1 LKWKIH
7 KVFIIIFVC
16 FIAIMGNKAT
26 LAVKSTGLDEKICHG
41 KVEMSKDASE
51 NTNETIEPEILK
63 KLQEW
68 GYTGNE
74 VNKEIKIKTTLHING
89 KTGKDFNIRIGN
101 DTSGIWEDTISVSEK
116 VLKEIYGYPSDKTV
130 SDNDSWEA
138 LLVIELIV
146 DNPYVATSC
155 YWEAMLQ
162 EVYTGDDIKDAEEKE
177 IDDVRV
183 DVPDVN
189 RDYESAVEK
198 GVEKVWDAT
207 VGAAINVV
215 DFALDVKDFFVRL
228 KDNVMRDFVGTLI
241 YYPLELIRFIFADI
255 EQTFINLIQ
264 TSTDHSIDYVYTYSK
279 DKLMNEGTDGKRN
292 KYTQVTDYSKGQ
304 GKSWQKIVDIAKEDD
319 DLRFDE
325 TSKIPV
331 MTGDWYNVAVGHID
345 IFDVN
350 FLTGN
355 KDHDEGSPWMIIRN
369 FAAACIHVTIYA
381 ASAIILITLF
391 IYGIQILTRTFKNPD
406 EEADFKSRLNKFVT
420 SVATLIGCVLIMAIC
435 IFGSNALFNSFESRN
450 TSEQPIRVNVE
461 GAGYSFST
469 TPAGYIGY
477 MAKSNDVK
485 RCGEKLAYTVVY
497 IVLVWCNVFVIM
509 LMFARTVIMW
519 ALAIVGPITSVLYI
533 FNIQT
538 NFNFRTWIRYYVL
551 LSLAQILVSFV
562 NMLVLENSF

>member
-1 LKWKIH
+1 MKWKFH
-7 KVFIIIFVC
+7 KVFTIIFVF
-16 FIAIMGNKAT
+16 FISIMSNKTT
-26 LAVKSTGLDEKICHG
+26 LAVKSTGLDEVIGHVV
-41 KVEMSKDASE
+41 VEMSTDASE
-51 NTNETIEPEILK
+51 NTNEKIETDILK

-74 VNKEIKIKTTLHING
+74 VTKEMKIKTTLHING
-89 KTGKDFNIRIGN
+89 KTGNDFNIRIGN
-101 DTSGIWEDTISVSEK
+101 DTNSELLGENTISVSEK
-116 VLKEIYGYPSDKTV
+116 VLKEIYGYPADKTV

-138 LLVIELIV
+138 LLVIESYV
-146 DNPYVATSC
+146 DNPNQATIC
-155 YWEAMLQ
+155 IWQAILQ
-162 EVYTGDDIKDAEEKE
+162 EVYTGDDIKEVEEKE
-177 IDDVRV
+177 ADDVRI
-183 DVPDVN
+183 DVPDVD
-189 RDYESAVEK
+189 RDYENIFEEIWDVTA
-198 GVEKVWDAT
+198 GV
-207 VGAAINVV
+207 VGNTI
-215 DFALDVKDFFVRL
+215 DFAVDVKDFFTKL
-228 KDNVMRDFVGTLI
+228 KDNVLRDAIGTVI
-241 YYPLELIRFIFADI
+241 YYILEIARFIFADI
-255 EQTFINLIQ
+255 EQTLINLIQ
-264 TSTDHSIDYVYTYSK
+264 TSTDHSIDCVYTYSK
-279 DKLMNEGTDGKRN
+279 DRLMKEGTDGKRN
-292 KYTQVTDYSKGQ
+292 KYTQVTDYVQGQ

-331 MTGDWYNVAVGHID
+331 MTGDWYNVAIGHID

-435 IFGSNALFNSFESRN
+435 IFGSNALFNSFESRE

-469 TPAGYIGY
+469 TPIGYIGY

-485 RCGEKLAYTVVY
+485 RCGEKFAYTVVY
-497 IVLVWCNVFVIM
+497 ILLVWCNVLVIFI
-509 LMFARTVIMW
+509 MFIRTIAMW
-519 ALAIVGPITSVLYI
+519 ILAIVGPVTAVLQI
-533 FNIQT
+533 FNIET
-538 NFNFRTWIRYYVL
+538 SFNFRTWIRYYVI
-551 LSLAQILVSFV
+551 LSLTQIFISFV

>member
-1 LKWKIH
+1 MKWKFH
-7 KVFIIIFVC
+7 KVFTIIFVF
-16 FIAIMGNKAT
+16 FISIMSNKTT
-26 LAVKSTGLDEKICHG
+26 LAVKSTGLDEVIGHVV
-41 KVEMSKDASE
+41 VEMSTDASE
-51 NTNETIEPEILK
+51 NTNEKIETDILK

-74 VNKEIKIKTTLHING
+74 VTKEMKIKTTLHING
-89 KTGKDFNIRIGN
+89 KTGNDFNIRIGN
-101 DTSGIWEDTISVSEK
+101 DTNSELLGENTISVSEK
-116 VLKEIYGYPSDKTV
+116 VLKEIYGYPADKTV

-138 LLVIELIV
+138 LLVIESYV
-146 DNPYVATSC
+146 DNPNQATIC
-155 YWEAMLQ
+155 IWQAILQ
-162 EVYTGDDIKDAEEKE
+162 EVYTGDDIKEVEEKE
-177 IDDVRV
+177 VDDVRI
-183 DVPDVN
+183 DVPDVD
-189 RDYESAVEK
+189 RDYENIFEEIWDVTA
-198 GVEKVWDAT
+198 GV
-207 VGAAINVV
+207 VGNTI
-215 DFALDVKDFFVRL
+215 DFALDVKDFFTKL
-228 KDNVMRDFVGTLI
+228 KDNVLRDAIGTVI
-241 YYPLELIRFIFADI
+241 YYILEIARFIFADI
-255 EQTFINLIQ
+255 EQTLINLIQ
-264 TSTDHSIDYVYTYSK
+264 TSTDHSIDCVYTYSK
-279 DKLMNEGTDGKRN
+279 DRLMKEGTDGKRN
-292 KYTQVTDYSKGQ
+292 KYTQVTDYVQGQ

-331 MTGDWYNVAVGHID
+331 MTGDWYNVAIGHID

-435 IFGSNALFNSFESRN
+435 IFGSNALFNSFESRE

-469 TPAGYIGY
+469 TPIGYIGY

-485 RCGEKLAYTVVY
+485 RCGEKFAYTVVY
-497 IVLVWCNVFVIM
+497 ILLVWCNVLVIFI
-509 LMFARTVIMW
+509 MF
-519 ALAIVGPITSVLYI
+519 IT
-533 FNIQT
+533 
-538 NFNFRTWIRYYVL
+538 RH
-551 LSLAQILVSFV
+551 
-562 NMLVLENSF
+562 

>member
-1 LKWKIH
+1 MKWKFH
-7 KVFIIIFVC
+7 KVFTIIFVC
-16 FIAIMGNKAT
+16 FISIMSNKTT
-26 LAVKSTGLDEKICHG
+26 LAVKSTGLDEVIGHVV
-41 KVEMSKDASE
+41 VEMSTDASE
-51 NTNETIEPEILK
+51 NTNEKIETDILK

-74 VNKEIKIKTTLHING
+74 VTKEMKIKTTLHING
-89 KTGKDFNIRIGN
+89 KTGNDFNIRIGN
-101 DTSGIWEDTISVSEK
+101 DTNSELLGENTISVSEK
-116 VLKEIYGYPSDKTV
+116 VLKEIYGYPADKTV

-138 LLVIELIV
+138 LLVIESYV
-146 DNPYVATSC
+146 DNPNQATIC
-155 YWEAMLQ
+155 IWQAILQ
-162 EVYTGDDIKDAEEKE
+162 EVYTGDDIKEVEEKE
-177 IDDVRV
+177 ADDVRI
-183 DVPDVN
+183 DVPDVD
-189 RDYESAVEK
+189 RDYENIFEEIWDVTA
-198 GVEKVWDAT
+198 GV
-207 VGAAINVV
+207 VGNTI
-215 DFALDVKDFFVRL
+215 DFALDVKDFFTKL
-228 KDNVMRDFVGTLI
+228 KDNVLRDAIGTII
-241 YYPLELIRFIFADI
+241 YYILEIARFIFADI
-255 EQTFINLIQ
+255 EQTLINLIQ
-264 TSTDHSIDYVYTYSK
+264 TSTDHSIDCVYTYSK
-279 DKLMNEGTDGKRN
+279 DRLMKEGTDGKRN
-292 KYTQVTDYSKGQ
+292 KYTQVTDYVQGQ

-331 MTGDWYNVAVGHID
+331 MTGDWYNVAIGHID

-435 IFGSNALFNSFESRN
+435 IFGSNALFNSFESRE

-469 TPAGYIGY
+469 TPIGYIGY

-485 RCGEKLAYTVVY
+485 RCGEKFAYTVVY
-497 IVLVWCNVFVIM
+497 ILLVWCNVLVIFI
-509 LMFARTVIMW
+509 MFIRTIAMW
-519 ALAIVGPITSVLYI
+519 ILAIVGPVTAVLQI
-533 FNIQT
+533 FNIET
-538 NFNFRTWIRYYVL
+538 SFNFRTWIRYYVI
-551 LSLAQILVSFV
+551 LSLTQIFISFV

>member
-1 LKWKIH
+1 MKWKFH
-7 KVFIIIFVC
+7 KVFTIIFVF
-16 FIAIMGNKAT
+16 FISIMSNKTT
-26 LAVKSTGLDEKICHG
+26 LAVKSTGLDEVIGHVV
-41 KVEMSKDASE
+41 VEMSTDASE
-51 NTNETIEPEILK
+51 NTNEKIETDILK

-74 VNKEIKIKTTLHING
+74 VTKEMKIKTTLHING
-89 KTGKDFNIRIGN
+89 KTGNDFNIRIGN
-101 DTSGIWEDTISVSEK
+101 DTNSELLGENTISVSEK
-116 VLKEIYGYPSDKTV
+116 VLKEIYGYPADKTV

-138 LLVIELIV
+138 LLVIESYV
-146 DNPYVATSC
+146 DNPNQATIC
-155 YWEAMLQ
+155 IWQAILQ
-162 EVYTGDDIKDAEEKE
+162 EVYTGDDIKEVEEKE
-177 IDDVRV
+177 ADDVRI
-183 DVPDVN
+183 DVPDVD
-189 RDYESAVEK
+189 RDYENIFEEIWDVTA
-198 GVEKVWDAT
+198 GV
-207 VGAAINVV
+207 VGNTI
-215 DFALDVKDFFVRL
+215 DFALDVKDFFTKL
-228 KDNVMRDFVGTLI
+228 KDNVLRDAIGTVI
-241 YYPLELIRFIFADI
+241 YYILEIARFIFADI
-255 EQTFINLIQ
+255 EQTLINLIQ
-264 TSTDHSIDYVYTYSK
+264 TSTDHSIDCVYTYSK
-279 DKLMNEGTDGKRN
+279 DRLMKEGTDGKRN
-292 KYTQVTDYSKGQ
+292 KYTQVTDYVQGQ

-331 MTGDWYNVAVGHID
+331 MTGDWYNVAIGHID

-435 IFGSNALFNSFESRN
+435 IFGSNALFNSFESRE

-469 TPAGYIGY
+469 TPIGYIGY

-485 RCGEKLAYTVVY
+485 RCGEKFAYTVVY
-497 IVLVWCNVFVIM
+497 ILLVWCNVLVIFI
-509 LMFARTVIMW
+509 MFIRTIAMW
-519 ALAIVGPITSVLYI
+519 ILAIVGPVTAVLQI
-533 FNIQT
+533 FNIET
-538 NFNFRTWIRYYVL
+538 SFNFRTWIRYYVI
-551 LSLAQILVSFV
+551 LSLTQIFISFV

>member
-1 LKWKIH
+1 MKWKFH
-7 KVFIIIFVC
+7 KVFTIIFVF
-16 FIAIMGNKAT
+16 FISIMSNKTT
-26 LAVKSTGLDEKICHG
+26 LAVKSTGLDEVIGHVV
-41 KVEMSKDASE
+41 VEMSTDASE
-51 NTNETIEPEILK
+51 NTNEKIETDILK

-74 VNKEIKIKTTLHING
+74 VTKEMKIKTTLHING
-89 KTGKDFNIRIGN
+89 KTGNDFNIRIGN
-101 DTSGIWEDTISVSEK
+101 DTNSELLGENTISVSEK
-116 VLKEIYGYPSDKTV
+116 VLKEIYGYPADKTV

-138 LLVIELIV
+138 LLVIESYV
-146 DNPYVATSC
+146 DNPNQATIC
-155 YWEAMLQ
+155 IWQAILQ
-162 EVYTGDDIKDAEEKE
+162 EVYTGDDIKEVEEKE
-177 IDDVRV
+177 ADDVRI
-183 DVPDVN
+183 DVPDVD
-189 RDYESAVEK
+189 RDYENIFEEIWDVTA
-198 GVEKVWDAT
+198 GV
-207 VGAAINVV
+207 VGNTI
-215 DFALDVKDFFVRL
+215 DFALDVKDFFTKL
-228 KDNVMRDFVGTLI
+228 KDNVLRDAIGTVI
-241 YYPLELIRFIFADI
+241 YYILEIARFIFADI
-255 EQTFINLIQ
+255 EQTLINLIQ
-264 TSTDHSIDYVYTYSK
+264 TSTDHSIDCVYTYSK
-279 DKLMNEGTDGKRN
+279 ERLMKEGTDGKRN
-292 KYTQVTDYSKGQ
+292 KYTQVTDYVQGQ

-331 MTGDWYNVAVGHID
+331 MTGDWYNVAIGHID

-435 IFGSNALFNSFESRN
+435 IFGSNALFNSFESRE

-469 TPAGYIGY
+469 TPIGYIGY

-485 RCGEKLAYTVVY
+485 RCGEKFAYTVVY
-497 IVLVWCNVFVIM
+497 ILLVWCNVLVIFI
-509 LMFARTVIMW
+509 MFIRTIAMW
-519 ALAIVGPITSVLYI
+519 ILAIVGPVTAVLQI
-533 FNIQT
+533 FNIET
-538 NFNFRTWIRYYVL
+538 SFNFRTWIRYYVI
-551 LSLAQILVSFV
+551 LSLTQIFISFV